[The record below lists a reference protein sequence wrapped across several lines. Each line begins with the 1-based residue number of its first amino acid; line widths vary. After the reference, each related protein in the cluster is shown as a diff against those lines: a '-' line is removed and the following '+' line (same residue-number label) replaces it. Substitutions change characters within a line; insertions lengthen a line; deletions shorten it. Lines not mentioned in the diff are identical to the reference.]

1 MKRQSQRIAA
11 AGLLLG
17 AMLLAF
23 AMGTA
28 VVASHALAPARALPA
43 PAQQATAAPT
53 FTTDSERLLNSL
65 YTTTAPSVVLISVEV
80 VSNQGQGESTG
91 SGFVLDQQGHIVT
104 NHHVVEGARN
114 IAVSFFGGR
123 IVRGEV
129 VGTDPDSDLAVLQVN
144 DVPAEDLR
152 PLPLAD
158 SSSIFVGQ
166 EVLAIGAPFGQAW
179 TLTTGIVSAIDRSIQ
194 GLSGFSIGQAIQT
207 DAAINPGNSGGPLL
221 NLQGEVIGVNSQ
233 IISRSRSSSGVG
245 FAIPADLVDRV
256 AQDLIKHGSVE
267 YSYMG
272 ISGGEITLGII
283 EELGLPNTTRGVVVS
298 RVEPRG
304 PAGLAGLRDPQVAGQ
319 RRQSVDIITAIDGT
333 PLEGMPALIAYLAN
347 YTVPG
352 QTITLTVLRDGQTVQ
367 LPVTLSTRP

>member
-1 MKRQSQRIAA
+1 
-11 AGLLLG
+11 
-17 AMLLAF
+17 
-23 AMGTA
+23 
-28 VVASHALAPARALPA
+28 
-43 PAQQATAAPT
+43 
-53 FTTDSERLLNSL
+53 
-65 YTTTAPSVVLISVEV
+65 VLISVEV
-80 VSNQGQGESTG
+80 VSNQGQGEATG

-104 NHHVVEGARN
+104 NNHVVEGARS
-114 IAVSFFGGR
+114 IAVSFFDGR
-123 IVRGEV
+123 IVRAEV
-129 VGTDPDSDLAVLQVN
+129 VGTDPDSDLAVIQVS

-158 SSSIFVGQ
+158 SNSIFVGQ

-245 FAIPADLVDRV
+245 FAIPANLVDRV

-267 YSYMG
+267 YSYLG
-272 ISGGEITLGII
+272 IGGGEITLGII

-304 PAGLAGLRDPQVAGQ
+304 PAGLAGLRDPRVAGQ
-319 RRQSVDIITAIDGT
+319 RLQSVDIITAIDGT
-333 PLEGMPALIAYLAN
+333 PLEGMPSLIAYLAN
-347 YTVPG
+347 YTEPG
-352 QTITLTVLRDGQTVQ
+352 QTVTLAVLRDGQTIQ
-367 LPVTLSTRP
+367 LSVTLSTRP